1 MKEFT
6 IFLAFAAAM
15 GLIIVIISA
24 LSINASASTLNTE
37 NVTLLTPDQ
46 IAAGGPIPPNYTL
59 AQQEAECT
67 AAENNPPW
75 YPTMLSYEHHDG
87 NRTHLYECAT
97 FTGSFTG
104 PNQVYAYRSPER
116 YYTPSMMATRGVN
129 EMYVYGGAL
138 ANAVPPPTA
147 TFVAK
152 VEPGSLKELW
162 RTYLV
167 NQNISDLWTG
177 GGSIESIDGDI
188 VAITNTFLYRLNG
201 TTGEVEAELSLPT
214 GASLPNNS
222 YFNGMGGWPDGTLV
236 KKNLA
241 RAPGCTLPGFFA
253 LANCPNL
260 EDTPPSAL
268 VAVDSKT
275 FKVLDWIQMEEMI
288 GGRITATQYNGKD
301 YAYATGQTN
310 LYRYEWNGQNL
321 TLDESWGPVPYLL
334 PNQTGASACGVMGEW
349 VICMTNGGQPTNVPL
364 SVIAISQ
371 ENASEISRIEPMPL
385 EPGQVSY
392 IPSMVALDE
401 QNNRIYA
408 MDPGPGKSVGIDIDP
423 ATGNMSLAWSK
434 DQKTLSWMVLIG
446 PADQRVLVATNIL
459 SNVTNPVDLQSGP
472 KGANYIEQIVWRDAN
487 TGRQLAASDYFSPM
501 SAGFQVWAGYG
512 GIIYEGLNDGNLM
525 ALKVLPATNAAS
537 TTVMT
542 STTAAG
548 QNSTSVAG

>member
-1 MKEFT
+1 MKEST
-6 IFLAFAAAM
+6 IFPALAAVT
-15 GLIIVIISA
+15 GLVIVMVSS
-24 LSINASASTLNTE
+24 LSMNASASTLNAE
-37 NVTLLTPDQ
+37 NVTLFTPDQ

-67 AAENNPPW
+67 AAEQNAPW

-97 FTGSFTG
+97 FTGSFTD
-104 PNQVYAYRSPER
+104 PNRVYAYRSPER

-162 RTYLV
+162 RTYLI

-188 VAITNTFLYRLNG
+188 VAVTNSFLYRLNG

-222 YFNGMGGWPDGTLV
+222 YFNGMGGWSDGTLV
-236 KKNLA
+236 MKNLA

-268 VAVDSKT
+268 VAVDSNT
-275 FKVLDWIQMEEMI
+275 FEVLDWIQMEEMI
-288 GGRITATQYNGKD
+288 GGRITATHYDGKD
-301 YAYATGQTN
+301 YAYATGQTK

-334 PNQTGASACGVMGEW
+334 PNQTSASACGVMGEW

-371 ENASEISRIEPMPL
+371 ANASNINRIEPMPL

-392 IPSMVALDE
+392 IPSMVALDGE
-401 QNNRIYA
+401 NNRIYA
-408 MDPGPGKSVGIDIDP
+408 MDPGPGKSVGINLDP
-423 ATGNMSLAWSK
+423 ATGNMTLAWSK

-446 PADQRVLVATNIL
+446 PSDQRVLVATNIL
-459 SNVTNPVDLQSGP
+459 SNVTNPVDWQSGP
-472 KGANYIEQIVWRDAN
+472 VGANYVEQVVWRDAD

-512 GIIYEGLNDGNLM
+512 GIIYEGLNDGNIM
-525 ALKVLPATNAAS
+525 ALKVLPATNA
-537 TTVMT
+537 T
-542 STTAAG
+542 STTSTAVG
-548 QNSTSVAG
+548 QNSNSVAG